1 MNIFVPDVWAPSQ
14 MHEAVRGGRNLTNK
28 VL

>member
-1 MNIFVPDVWAPSQ
+1 MSIFVPFVWAPPP
-14 MHEAVRGGRNLTNK
+14 MHEAVRDGRNLTNK